1 MLAGS
6 WTGTTESTGAM
17 AEADDGEMG
26 AVGAA
31 GGVVAP
37 APDITGDGPPIAGVV
52 TGETGSAVATVMV

>member
-17 AEADDGEMG
+17 AEADDGEIG

-31 GGVVAP
+31 GGVVKP
-37 APDITGDGPPIAGVV
+37 APDVTGDETPISGM
-52 TGETGSAVATVMV
+52 GSTIGSGDATVTL